1 MTWKLSMALG
11 IEQALVV
18 KKNLKL
24 QAKRL
29 IEIADIKSRRNDLRK
44 VIGYRNKYQEIYGE
58 LISLG

>member
-1 MTWKLSMALG
+1 MALG

-18 KKNLKL
+18 KKKNVKL

-44 VIGYRNKYQEIYGE
+44 VIGYRNKSIRKF
-58 LISLG
+58 IAN